1 MKNFMGRTMAKMND
15 NRKKGRKALKGF
27 TLVEIIVVLVILAIL
42 AAAMIPA
49 LTGYIDKAKEKTLVA
64 EARNAVTAAQTLA
77 SEAYGL
83 GRDVESVDLPTGK
96 LPSEGYS
103 YKSMKELADIKG
115 EIIEV
120 KIVKGK
126 VTGLVYQAELAT
138 GETAKTAGRFIK
150 YDSTTGFSDLIDTSK
165 TDSSGDKFKVPSLKS
180 TSTK

>member
-49 LTGYIDKAKEKTLVA
+49 LTGYIEKAKNKTMVA

-83 GRDVESVDLPTGK
+83 GKVVQQKTMPEGK
-96 LPSEGYS
+96 AADTNYT
-103 YKSMKELADIKG
+103 YAKMKELAEVG
-115 EIIEV
+115 GNIIEV
-120 KIVKGK
+120 ELKEKNKVK
-126 VTGLVYQAELAT
+126 
-138 GETAKTAGRFIK
+138 
-150 YDSTTGFSDLIDTSK
+150 
-165 TDSSGDKFKVPSLKS
+165 SLKYVNKDGNLMVEYIDGEFKDPVAYAAKP
-180 TSTK
+180 TSDPGAGN

>member
-64 EARNAVTAAQTLA
+64 EARNAVTAAQTIA

-83 GRDVESVDLPTGK
+83 GNRNIQTATSQVEGTDYTKGYGFSNMKAL
-96 LPSEGYS
+96 SEIEG
-103 YKSMKELADIKG
+103 DIIQIKV
-115 EIIEV
+115 E
-120 KIVKGK
+120 KGK
-126 VTGLVYQAELAT
+126 VVGLVYQAKKAS
-138 GETAKTAGRFIK
+138 GESDSKGRFIVYNK
-150 YDSTTGFSDLIDTSK
+150 ATGFGDLIDTNNE
-165 TDSSGDKFKVPSLKS
+165 TTPAAP
-180 TSTK
+180 TIQ

>member
-49 LTGYIDKAKEKTLVA
+49 LTGYIEKAKNKTLVA

-83 GRDVESVDLPTGK
+83 GKTMGTDANYGLDDIET
-96 LPSEGYS
+96 
-103 YKSMKELADIKG
+103 LAEVPDDASIA
-115 EIIEV
+115 EV
-120 KIVKGK
+120 KFSKKGK
-126 VTGLVYQAELAT
+126 VLGLIYEKDGMYVLYQG
-138 GETAKTAGRFIK
+138 GEFADPATAKPSISA
-150 YDSTTGFSDLIDTSK
+150 SSDTSSDDISL
-165 TDSSGDKFKVPSLKS
+165 TAAASGS
-180 TSTK
+180 

>member
-64 EARNAVTAAQTLA
+64 EARSVLTAAQTLT

-83 GRDVESVDLPTGK
+83 GKKVQGAKSDTVGNISEDGK
-96 LPSEGYS
+96 YTSGYGWADIL
-103 YKSMKELADIKG
+103 KLADIPADTG
-115 EIIEV
+115 EIISITSDG
-120 KIVKGK
+120 KK
-126 VTGLVYQAELAT
+126 VTGLEYVNKKSKKKVTFASNEFTLAD
-138 GETAKTAGRFIK
+138 
-150 YDSTTGFSDLIDTSK
+150 YTTT
-165 TDSSGDKFKVPSLKS
+165 T
-180 TSTK
+180 

>member
-49 LTGYIDKAKEKTLVA
+49 LTGYIDKAKDRTLIA

-83 GRDVESVDLPTGK
+83 GKKINTDTGYK
-96 LPSEGYS
+96 IEDMEG
-103 YKSMKELADIKG
+103 LAEVNGSIVAVR
-115 EIIEV
+115 IE
-120 KIVKGK
+120 KGK
-126 VTGLVYQAELAT
+126 VIGLVY
-138 GETAKTAGRFIK
+138 K
-150 YDSTTGFSDLIDTSK
+150 
-165 TDSSGDKFKVPSLKS
+165 SGDTDAKYIVYKKS
-180 TSTK
+180 EGFGDPTTTEQTSNAIASEGTSSAVTYTKTTTTTPTPTPTP

>member
-49 LTGYIDKAKEKTLVA
+49 LTGYIEKAKNKTLVA

-83 GRDVESVDLPTGK
+83 GKTVQSKTVTSKKTATESGYDA
-96 LPSEGYS
+96 GYS
-103 YKSMKELADIKG
+103 YDAMETLAEVPG
-115 EIIEV
+115 NIIEIDFDGKNKV
-120 KIVKGK
+120 KALKYVAADKI
-126 VTGLVYQAELAT
+126 TLVEYNLE
-138 GETAKTAGRFIK
+138 GGFKDPVAKA
-150 YDSTTGFSDLIDTSK
+150 
-165 TDSSGDKFKVPSLKS
+165 SGDYS
-180 TSTK
+180 TEINNTKES

>member
-49 LTGYIDKAKEKTLVA
+49 LTGYIEKAKNKTLVA

-83 GRDVESVDLPTGK
+83 GKVVEQKTVPTGK
-96 LPSEGYS
+96 TVDTNYTYDKMEA
-103 YKSMKELADIKG
+103 LAEVG
-115 EIIEV
+115 GNIIEV
-120 KIVKGK
+120 VLNDKNK
-126 VTGLVYQAELAT
+126 VT
-138 GETAKTAGRFIK
+138 
-150 YDSTTGFSDLIDTSK
+150 
-165 TDSSGDKFKVPSLKS
+165 SLKYVNKGGDLMVEYSGGEFKDPVAYSS
-180 TSTK
+180 TPAAPAPTPAPSG

>member
-49 LTGYIDKAKEKTLVA
+49 LTGYIDKAKEKTLVT

-83 GRDVESVDLPTGK
+83 GRTIENVGLG
-96 LPSEGYS
+96 SETASSGYT
-103 YKSMKELADIKG
+103 YDKMEELADIEG

-120 KIVKGK
+120 KVDKGK
-126 VTGLVYQAELAT
+126 VMGLIYQAKPAS
-138 GETAKTAGRFIK
+138 GETKGGKGRYIK
-150 YDSTTGFSDLIDTSK
+150 YEKGNSNAEENGFSEVYDTNDGK
-165 TDSSGDKFKVPSLKS
+165 TTKPTFVSGS
-180 TSTK
+180 

>member
-49 LTGYIDKAKEKTLVA
+49 LTGYIDKAKERTLVS

-83 GRDVESVDLPTGK
+83 GGGRAMPNGK
-96 LPSEGYS
+96 TDSASDGY
-103 YKSMKELADIKG
+103 KFADIKALADVPG
-115 EIIEV
+115 SVISV
-120 KIVKGK
+120 TVDKGK
-126 VTGLVYQAELAT
+126 VTELVY
-138 GETAKTAGRFIK
+138 KSAGDSDNLYIK
-150 YDSTTGFSDLIDTSK
+150 YTKSTGFSDP
-165 TDSSGDKFKVPSLKS
+165 TDKDPTVAS
-180 TSTK
+180 TP